1 MTTVAQLHDI
11 GLSAAEIAERLTMP
25 LSTVYSHLRR
35 DRPVRR
41 RKPRDRKS
49 EKRAM
54 VLGLAA
60 QGVAPMRIA
69 FLQQVSKQYVYK
81 VLRDVAIVPPPY

>member
-1 MTTVAQLHDI
+1 MTVAELHDT

-35 DRPVRR
+35 DRPARR

-54 VLGLAA
+54 VLGLHAA
-60 QGVAPMRIA
+60 GVAPMRIA
-69 FLQQVSKQYVYK
+69 FLQQVSKQYVYR
-81 VLRDVAIVPPPY
+81 VLAEVTPGPPPY